1 MTSEQV
7 VRGAMQRRA
16 RALALAMTACP
27 ATALASNFG
36 ELKKFFELAGF
47 VVLAPAYLWIV
58 GRP

>member
-1 MTSEQV
+1 
-7 VRGAMQRRA
+7 MQRRA